1 MQLNK
6 LYQRLAYLEE
16 QKVVIEDE
24 ITTIKREIEKQSPF
38 SKADKITLFRK
49 LFIGNELAYAKH
61 WVSKDGLKKGY
72 APATMTFRGSD
83 YIPVDD
89 FVIQQ
94 HLEDKIRMGTYA
106 VKNQKY
112 V

>member
-49 LFIGNELAYAKH
+49 LISYRL
-61 WVSKDGLKKGY
+61 
-72 APATMTFRGSD
+72 TF
-83 YIPVDD
+83 
-89 FVIQQ
+89 F
-94 HLEDKIRMGTYA
+94 
-106 VKNQKY
+106 
-112 V
+112 